1 MTILVYFL
9 IGFFFALACA
19 AVGVNLTD
27 RPSWRVVA
35 VLTAIIAVAWPL
47 YLLYAICFGVW
58 CRIKPEHRI
67 QLDIVEKD

>member
-9 IGFFFALACA
+9 IGLFFALAFA

-27 RPSWRVVA
+27 RPSWRDMA
-35 VLTAIIAVAWPL
+35 VLTVIIAVAWPL
-47 YLLYAICFGVW
+47 YLLCAICFGVW

-67 QLDIVEKD
+67 KLDIVWKD